1 MYNESIS
8 VQTEICRY
16 KFDNYED
23 VGNDLCKSK
32 GMILIH
38 PAMRCS
44 EEKVKSRLW
53 EGKGIVV
60 DGKIEVIGMN
70 MLEKLWMKLR
80 EEKC

>member
-1 MYNESIS
+1 
-8 VQTEICRY
+8 
-16 KFDNYED
+16 
-23 VGNDLCKSK
+23 
-32 GMILIH
+32 
-38 PAMRCS
+38 MRCS

-70 MLEKLWMKLR
+70 MLGKLWMKLR